1 MEVSSGRRC
10 SVLVRGLQGCPMAKG
25 APFEEDSTIL
35 NICAPNRSIKTRTA
49 KMNDTGER
57 IGKSIVMCGN
67 HLPGKDGA
75 TVQETSVKM
84 LHPVCRS
91 ERHSTE
97 QSRPPAAWCSCLPLP
112 RTLAKTNGTPAQQTS
127 ANSKL
132 AKKTLITTLSQEPE
146 SNPPPRQVT
155 EPEDAPLHG
164 TTARCQGMPE
174 PVGLGP

>member
-10 SVLVRGLQGCPMAKG
+10 SVLVRGLQECPTAKG
-25 APFEEDSTIL
+25 APFEEDSTVL
-35 NICAPNRSIKTRTA
+35 NICAPNCSIKTRSQ
-49 KMNDTGER
+49 NER
-57 IGKSIVMCGN
+57 RWGKNRRGRSHVWKSSSWKGWS
-67 HLPGKDGA
+67 

-84 LHPVCRS
+84 LRPVCRS

-97 QSRPPAAWCSCLPLP
+97 QSRPPAAWCSCLLLL

-127 ANSKL
+127 VNSKL

-164 TTARCQGMPE
+164 TTAGCQGMPE